1 MDYAHSSHYQLAC
14 QKYFDIVHGL
24 PQTTFSL
31 EHPSQY
37 FYESR
42 RVRGGLMSET
52 TVKTEE
58 DTEADIIAEFSDLS
72 EQALA
77 EITADNDMEIN

>member
-1 MDYAHSSHYQLAC
+1 
-14 QKYFDIVHGL
+14 
-24 PQTTFSL
+24 
-31 EHPSQY
+31 
-37 FYESR
+37 
-42 RVRGGLMSET
+42 MSET

-58 DTEADIIAEFSDLS
+58 HTEADIEADIIAEFSDLS